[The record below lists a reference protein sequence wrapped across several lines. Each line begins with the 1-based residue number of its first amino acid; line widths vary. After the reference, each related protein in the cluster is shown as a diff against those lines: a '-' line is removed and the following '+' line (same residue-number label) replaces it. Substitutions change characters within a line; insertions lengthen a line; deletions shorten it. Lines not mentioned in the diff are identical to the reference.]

1 MTETLHSK
9 RSRLTPRPKKTL
21 SKKEQRLPLSVLL
34 LGLGAV
40 LALAVTSWLG
50 FLDSR
55 KDVSLEIKEVKKA
68 ETSEVQ
74 LTGARYRGLT
84 PNGKPYEITSV
95 LANEATDGSG
105 RVEMDQPTA
114 TVTMQNGSIIN
125 LRSEAGVFNKQ
136 TDIVTMTGKVI
147 VLQPDK
153 NLQLDTEA
161 LKADLRAGEMQ
172 SNTPVLVQDIDRRIN
187 ADSMRVYGNGSR
199 IIFGGAA
206 KMIIRNS
213 NTLLPNQNSPPNMK
227 SSKTNS

>member
-1 MTETLHSK
+1 MMETLQSK
-9 RSRLTPRPKKTL
+9 RSRLTPRPKNL
-21 SKKEQRLPLSVLL
+21 ASQKERRLPLSMLL
-34 LGLGAV
+34 LGLGAA

-68 ETSEVQ
+68 ETGEVQ

-105 RVEMDQPTA
+105 RVKMNQPTA
-114 TVTMQNGSIIN
+114 TVTMQNGSVIN
-125 LRSEAGVFNKQ
+125 LQSEEGVFNKQ

-147 VLQPDK
+147 VRQPDK

-187 ADSMRVYGNGSR
+187 ADSMRVYDNGSR
-199 IIFGGAA
+199 IIFGGTAR
-206 KMIIRNS
+206 MIIKDRNTIS
-213 NTLLPNQNSPPNMK
+213 PNQNTPPTIK
-227 SSKTNS
+227 PSKTNS

>member
-1 MTETLHSK
+1 MTETRQSK
-9 RSRLTPRPKKTL
+9 RSWLTPRPKNL
-21 SKKEQRLPLSVLL
+21 APQKERRLPLSMLL
-34 LGLGAV
+34 LGLGAA

-50 FLDSR
+50 FLDSS
-55 KDVSLEIKEVKKA
+55 KDVSLEIKEAKKT
-68 ETSEVQ
+68 ETGEVQ

-105 RVEMDQPTA
+105 RVEMDQPTV

-125 LRSEAGVFNKQ
+125 LRSEEGVFNKK

-147 VLQPDK
+147 VRQPDK

-187 ADSMRVYGNGSR
+187 ADSMRVYDNGSR

-213 NTLLPNQNSPPNMK
+213 NTISPNQNPPPTIK
-227 SSKTNS
+227 SYKTNS

>member
-1 MTETLHSK
+1 MTETLQSK
-9 RSRLTPRPKKTL
+9 RSWLTPRPKNL
-21 SKKEQRLPLSVLL
+21 VSQKERRLPLSMLL
-34 LGLGAV
+34 LGLGAA

-55 KDVSLEIKEVKKA
+55 NDVSLEIKDVKKT
-68 ETSEVQ
+68 EPREVQ

-125 LRSEAGVFNKQ
+125 LRSEEGIFNKK

-187 ADSMRVYGNGSR
+187 ADSMRVYDNGSR
-199 IIFGGAA
+199 IIFGGTA

-213 NTLLPNQNSPPNMK
+213 NTISPSQNPPLTIK
-227 SSKTNS
+227 SSKING